1 LTRLPETGKKRTK
14 RISKMRMAR
23 NLILTI
29 HSQAYTTSNW
39 KRRNRRKVSGKGK
52 RPKNP
57 TQRIP
62 GTYLKISPYTDNVH
76 QKISVYINLIYSS
89 NSP

>member
-1 LTRLPETGKKRTK
+1 MTRLPEIGKKRTK

-39 KRRNRRKVSGKGK
+39 KRRNRRKVSEKEK

-57 TQRIP
+57 TRRIS
-62 GTYLKISPYTDNVH
+62 GTYFKISPYTDNVH
-76 QKISVYINLIYSS
+76 PVSYTHLTLPTNREV
-89 NSP
+89 

>member
-1 LTRLPETGKKRTK
+1 LTRLAETGKKRTK

-39 KRRNRRKVSGKGK
+39 RRRNRRKVSGKREETEK
-52 RPKNP
+52 SH
-57 TQRIP
+57 TE
-62 GTYLKISPYTDNVH
+62 
-76 QKISVYINLIYSS
+76 NLQDLPQDFPHI
-89 NSP
+89 